1 MDGRDEVFANAKVRE
16 GRWVLQPGF
25 LEMLLKDALT
35 STVHDAACQDVDLHI
50 VFLEGE
56 KLVF

>member
-1 MDGRDEVFANAKVRE
+1 
-16 GRWVLQPGF
+16 
-25 LEMLLKDALT
+25 MLLKDALT

-56 KLVF
+56 KLVFESL